1 MTELYAEVVRHF
13 EGEGPIA
20 AEDVRRWID
29 SGDLLVWSAVYE
41 LIGIAYERIDPS
53 FDSEQAIEFTRRY
66 LLRCI
71 EENPSPGELLHGGYE
86 AAWELATLLKEWR
99 TRGGKPA
106 DAIRGV
112 AIDLE
117 KVYRRGDT
125 AAKTRVL
132 CGVLEHAFEDAAL
145 RRHFS
150 NWERGDAELR
160 EAFKLAMEW
169 GLSHEG

>member
-1 MTELYAEVVRHF
+1 MTELYADVIRHLD
-13 EGEGPIA
+13 GDAPIA
-20 AEDVRRWID
+20 AGDVRRWID
-29 SGDLLVWSAVYE
+29 SGDLLVWSAVYDLLGRAFERVQPE
-41 LIGIAYERIDPS
+41 LGDE
-53 FDSEQAIEFTRRY
+53 AIEFMRRY

-71 EENPSPGELLHGGYE
+71 EENPSPTDLLHGGYE
-86 AAWELATLLKEWR
+86 AAWELAGVLKAWR
-99 TRGGKPA
+99 LRGGKAA
-106 DAIRGV
+106 DSVRGV

-117 KVYRRGDT
+117 KIYRRADT
-125 AAKTRVL
+125 AAKNRVL

-169 GLSHEG
+169 GLAHEG